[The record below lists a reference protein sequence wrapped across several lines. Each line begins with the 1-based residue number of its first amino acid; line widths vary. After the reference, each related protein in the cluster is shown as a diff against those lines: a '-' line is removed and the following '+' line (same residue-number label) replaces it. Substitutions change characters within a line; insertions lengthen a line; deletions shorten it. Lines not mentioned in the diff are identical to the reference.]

1 MASSSVN
8 CLFTFHNFDCAV
20 IEKSSSK
27 ETLADIYQ
35 KIMIKRLFFL
45 ALLNFTFAFSQEK
58 KSKEY
63 FIDENKNVIDSK
75 IFKHKLNDKKYWY
88 KTFEKDT
95 ATITKL
101 VPKEEYGRFS
111 DEIKILIFKEL
122 EKLSGKVIGLEETV
136 IINFFIKPESNP
148 NGSCIDHYT
157 SDVQFQNYTSKK
169 KNKIKQ
175 FFIVEE
181 SYSYDNNQVIND
193 SNGIIEKLS
202 FEDGLGCGNY
212 IIIKPSGAYYRKF
225 GEYRQDKIKD
235 IVNAEW

>member
-1 MASSSVN
+1 
-8 CLFTFHNFDCAV
+8 
-20 IEKSSSK
+20 
-27 ETLADIYQ
+27 
-35 KIMIKRLFFL
+35 MIRRLLFL
-45 ALLNFTFAFSQEK
+45 ALLNYTFAFSQEK
-58 KSKEY
+58 TSKEY
-63 FIDENKNVIDSK
+63 FIDENKNTIDSK
-75 IFKHKLNDKKYWY
+75 TFQEKLKDKKYWY

-101 VPKEEYGRFS
+101 IQKEVYGKLS
-111 DEIKILIFKEL
+111 NELKKLIFKEL
-122 EKLSGKVIGLEETV
+122 ERLSGKVIGSEETV

-157 SDVQFQNYTSKK
+157 NDAQFQNYTLKK

-181 SYSYDNNQVIND
+181 NYSYDKNRVIND

-212 IIIKPSGAYYRKF
+212 IIIKPSGKYYIKF